1 METPSHI
8 LYADLKAFGHIS
20 NRDAAMILLSPT
32 ASANGMPIR
41 GRAGTDRTFLSR
53 DIVHA
58 RPGRYGTEAF
68 NSFPRSAQQ
77 LENLILSHLR
87 EAGSGPAQ
95 FDRHYRGQAAD
106 SMRNA
111 IARFGQDGNLYQN
124 ALDRIWA
131 AKQLGDGEKSHLGF
145 MLFVAT
151 GCLGDPRVSIGI
163 VDAYSRACYA
173 DGLHTMETRI
183 GSERPSTAAAEDDVC
198 LGILRIDNGEARLPV
213 YPLSLEPEG
222 TIIGALAPGAQDVT
236 AVGSDVSA
244 RHARIWRSHGTWW
257 LQGLYSTN
265 GTTLV
270 SGDTREVTV
279 VEPPQSQR
287 EPGREYGPVRISNS
301 DVLRLGAS
309 TEFLV
314 MRIAGEKS

>member
-1 METPSHI
+1 MQTPSHI

-20 NRDAAMILLSPT
+20 NHDAAMILLSPT
-32 ASANGMPIR
+32 PSANGMSIR

-68 NSFPRSAQQ
+68 SSFPRSTLQ
-77 LENLILSHLR
+77 LESLILSHLK

-95 FDRHYRGQAAD
+95 FGRHYRGQAAASMCD
-106 SMRNA
+106 S
-111 IARFGQDGNLYQN
+111 IASAGQDGNLYQN
-124 ALDRIWA
+124 ALNRIWA
-131 AKQLGDGEKSHLGF
+131 AEQLSDGEKSRLAF
-145 MLFVAT
+145 MLFVVT
-151 GCLGDPRVSIGI
+151 GCLGDPLTSIGI
-163 VDAYSRACYA
+163 VDAYSQSAYA
-173 DGLHTMETRI
+173 DGLHTMETHI
-183 GSERPSTAAAEDDVC
+183 GRECSSAAAPDDGVC
-198 LGILRIDNGEARLPV
+198 LGILRIENGKAMLPI

-222 TIIGALAPGAQDVT
+222 TVIGALAPGAQDVT

-257 LQGLYSTN
+257 LQGLHSTN

-270 SGDTREVTV
+270 SGDTREVTI
-279 VEPPQSQR
+279 VEPPRSQR